1 MASYREGKQLTI
13 DGVLIS
19 DTVEISLASLTAM
32 TKDDET
38 MGTLGNPKVTLK
50 GHLEIGEAQITCS
63 AKRQILDR
71 FDDGEDHIFAVQE
84 YEYFENKGTNSLSYD
99 IVKHTYK
106 AKIGNVEAGTV
117 KRTDSDSYVITL
129 TEING
134 VETHTNGVENL
145 LYYPK
150 TPLYRK
156 NGKNMLI

>member
-19 DTVEISLASLTAM
+19 DTVEISLASLTTM

-38 MGTLGNPKVTLK
+38 LGTLGNPKITLK
-50 GHLEIGEAQITCS
+50 GHIEIGEAQITCS

-71 FDDGEDHIFAVQE
+71 FDDGEDHIFTVQE
-84 YEYFENKGTNSLSYD
+84 YEYYENKGTNNLSYD
-99 IVKHTYK
+99 IVRHTYK

-117 KRTDSDSYVITL
+117 KRTDSDSYTITL

-134 VETHTNGVENL
+134 VEKYTNGVENL
-145 LYYPK
+145 VYYPK
-150 TPLYRK
+150 NAVYRR
-156 NGKNMLI
+156 NGVDMLL